1 LYKQLRPPLR
11 SSTHSRG
18 PDIYGETTKTTT
30 LMINFTIASVVFV
43 DVELAVYSK
52 DINISN
58 IGVEEDTKNCK
69 LAKSGDIYIYIY
81 IIIL

>member
-1 LYKQLRPPLR
+1 
-11 SSTHSRG
+11 
-18 PDIYGETTKTTT
+18 
-30 LMINFTIASVVFV
+30 MINFTIASVVFV